1 MLKVIIAVVLII
13 ALTIGIVWL
22 IDKFVPK
29 KLKPI
34 INIAL
39 WILIAFL
46 SYKTFMSVYGEIQF
60 NQLKDKRYK
69 VVINKLMDIR
79 DAELAHK
86 KVTGTYPESFENLIR
101 FIDTA
106 QFTIT
111 QRRDTTVLDVE
122 ATERFGGVETFKTI
136 IIIDTLGYTSVKD
149 SLFKNDD
156 RYKRL
161 MNVPVGKE
169 GAKFQLKGGFLSE
182 DSIPV
187 FEVSVD
193 KSIILDG
200 EDKNLIAKEKQTQSI
215 DGVDG
220 PKLKIGSMEEVNT
233 NGNWPKNFNKK
244 EQ

>member
-13 ALTIGIVWL
+13 ALTIVIVWL

-29 KLKPI
+29 KLKPV
-34 INIAL
+34 INISL

-69 VVINKLMDIR
+69 VVIDKLMDIR

-122 ATERFGGVETFKTI
+122 ATERYGGVETFKTI
-136 IIIDTLGYTSVKD
+136 IIIDTLGYASVKD

-169 GAKFQLKGGFLSE
+169 GSKFQLKGGFLSE

-200 EDKNLIAKEKQTQSI
+200 EDKYLIAKEKQTQSI